1 MQPTANTHR
10 LITESGPLGGTLTHN
25 PEVSNLGPY
34 HYASCRR
41 QFILDLQA
49 WVEHL
54 IDSRHDIILS
64 MGAIASYDP
73 DSSATAHPLVFHPG
87 IPILDKQHDGKLST
101 LIASCRLVEP
111 LARQHSSRPFPPSH
125 DRGSE

>member
-1 MQPTANTHR
+1 
-10 LITESGPLGGTLTHN
+10 
-25 PEVSNLGPY
+25 
-34 HYASCRR
+34 
-41 QFILDLQA
+41 
-49 WVEHL
+49 VEHL

-101 LIASCRLVEP
+101 LIASCRLVELFSDP
-111 LARQHSSRPFPPSH
+111 AYEISPAKYRRLSMYDPRLVEQYHTKLH
-125 DRGSE
+125 E